1 MVINFHICKNP
12 IMWIKLISE
21 NLIEMLLIKDFETYL
36 INEFRKERNWPSL
49 LMGFIS
55 IIKRV
60 SKLIFFFLFFPNKL
74 KKS

>member
-60 SKLIFFFLFFPNKL
+60 SKLIFFFFFFPNKL